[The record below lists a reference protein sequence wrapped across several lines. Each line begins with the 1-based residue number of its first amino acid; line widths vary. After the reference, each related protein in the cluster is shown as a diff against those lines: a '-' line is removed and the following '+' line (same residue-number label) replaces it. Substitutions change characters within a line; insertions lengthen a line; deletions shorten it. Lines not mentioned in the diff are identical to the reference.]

1 MIRSRKKNHPI
12 LILPYGWNVAETPI
26 LLGEISSM
34 TAIDNM
40 YALPHL
46 AAIWVS
52 GLDAEKFLQSQL
64 SSNVAVLE
72 PKGVQL
78 SSWCA
83 ANGRVIGLGWLSR
96 TAEGFCWIV
105 AADTAEA
112 IIAGLNKYRLRAKVS
127 ITGGN
132 DADTVAVGS
141 ESSLLGVQLADG
153 RSLGFAKNAEFAAA
167 PAHFLA
173 RWYQRDIELKIP
185 WNGGGE
191 RFLPQMLGIERFA
204 GLSLKKGC
212 FPGQEVI
219 SRLHYKGVLKRSL
232 RVLRFEPMV
241 AQSGVA
247 QSRVAQP
254 ILTGNYLCNDTSD
267 EIVLIQTQGLSALA
281 VVGDH
286 LSRNFSVQRDAL
298 ELFCCT
304 DDAEFVATP

>member
-1 MIRSRKKNHPI
+1 M
-12 LILPYGWNVAETPI
+12 A
-26 LLGEISSM
+26 
-34 TAIDNM
+34 AIDDVYVM
-40 YALPHL
+40 PHL
-46 AAIWVS
+46 AAILVS

-64 SSNVAVLE
+64 SSNVAALA
-72 PKGVQL
+72 PKSVQL

-83 ANGRVIGLGWLSR
+83 ANGRVIGLGWLYR

-112 IIAGLNKYRLRAKVS
+112 IIIGLNKYRLRAKVV
-127 ITGGN
+127 ITLAGGN
-132 DADTVAVGS
+132 DADTVVVGS
-141 ESSLLGVQLADG
+141 EASLLGVQLADG
-153 RSLGFAKNAEFAAA
+153 RSLGLAESMQFGDA
-167 PAHFLA
+167 PADFLA
-173 RWYQRDIELKIP
+173 RWQQRDIELKIP

-232 RVLRFEPMV
+232 RILRFEPTA
-241 AQSGVA
+241 AQSMPA
-247 QSRVAQP
+247 QS

-267 EIVLIQTQGLSALA
+267 EIAVIQSHGLNALA
-281 VVGDH
+281 VVGNH
-286 LSRNFSVQRDAL
+286 LSQNFSIQREGL
-298 ELFCCT
+298 ELFCHT

>member
-1 MIRSRKKNHPI
+1 M
-12 LILPYGWNVAETPI
+12 A
-26 LLGEISSM
+26 
-34 TAIDNM
+34 AIDDVYVM
-40 YALPHL
+40 PHL
-46 AAIWVS
+46 AAILVS

-64 SSNVAVLE
+64 SSNVAALA
-72 PKGVQL
+72 PKDVQL

-83 ANGRVIGLGWLSR
+83 ANGRVIGLGWLYR

-219 SRLHYKGVLKRSL
+219 SRLHYKGMLKRSL
-232 RVLRFEPMV
+232 RVLRFEPMI
-241 AQSGVA
+241 AQSII
-247 QSRVAQP
+247 AQP
-254 ILTGNYLCNDTSD
+254 ILTGNYLCKDTSD
-267 EIVLIQTQGLSALA
+267 EIAVIQSQGSSALA
-281 VVGDH
+281 VVGNH
-286 LSRNFSVQRDAL
+286 LSQNFSMQRDGL
-298 ELFCCT
+298 ELFCHT
-304 DDAEFVATP
+304 DDAEFVTTP

>member
-1 MIRSRKKNHPI
+1 MIRRRKKNRPI
-12 LILPYGWNVAETPI
+12 LVLLNAWNVAETPI
-26 LLGEISSM
+26 LRVEISAM

-64 SSNVAVLE
+64 SSNVAALE

-112 IIAGLNKYRLRAKVS
+112 IIAGLNKYRLRAKVG

-132 DADTVAVGS
+132 DADTVVVGS

-153 RSLGFAKNAEFAAA
+153 RSLGVAKNAEFDSA

-232 RVLRFEPMV
+232 RVLRIEPVV
-241 AQSGVA
+241 AQSMVA
-247 QSRVAQP
+247 ESGAQP
-254 ILTGNYLCNDTSD
+254 ILTGNYLCNETSE
-267 EIVLIQTQGLSALA
+267 EIALIQTQGLSALA
-281 VVGDH
+281 VVGNH

-298 ELFCCT
+298 GLFCCT
-304 DDAEFVATP
+304 DSAEIVATP